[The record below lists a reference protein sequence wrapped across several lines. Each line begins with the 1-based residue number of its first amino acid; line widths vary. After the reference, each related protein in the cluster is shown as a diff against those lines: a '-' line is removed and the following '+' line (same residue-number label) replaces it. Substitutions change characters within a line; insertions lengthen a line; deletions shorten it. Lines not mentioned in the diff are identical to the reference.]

1 MRDKKTQ
8 PMKQQGQSH
17 PKNMDPKRMGQ
28 NPAEPQ
34 KKEQYQESQTEQ
46 HNSQREKQPTR

>member
-1 MRDKKTQ
+1 MSDTKTQ
-8 PMKQQGQSH
+8 PVKKQGQH
-17 PKNMDPKRMGQ
+17 NQQNMDPKRMGQ

-34 KKEQYQESQTEQ
+34 KKEQYSQTEQ